1 MFKKKNYLTA
11 AIENRHWCNWTF
23 KDINTDIKSCHYKC
37 FTEASLEGTSLLSEE
52 GAVVQR
58 ILLLLQQG
66 LFFEYY
72 DESNEDNCINPGSYK
87 IDFF

>member
-1 MFKKKNYLTA
+1 MFKKRNDLTA
-11 AIENRHWCNWTF
+11 AIENRHWCIWAF
-23 KDINTDIKSCHYKC
+23 KDINTDIKSCRCYKRV
-37 FTEASLEGTSLLSEE
+37 TEASLEGSSLLSEE

-72 DESNEDNCINPGSYK
+72 ESNKDNPINPASYV
-87 IDFF
+87 FF